1 MLVDFLEHIAAELG
15 LERIHR
21 GLSVEVVRIILSLP
35 VMMFARVSLCEDLV
49 SDISCHVVLQLGDL
63 AEQTRDD
70 IFGDLILLL
79 LLVEP
84 GEIFVLLL
92 QVIQLLVVAVQR
104 SGVALLVDQTLAF
117 LQGLSQLLLLLE
129 EKFDPVNLLGLSLLG
144 SFLLALLLLFLFA
157 LGLLNLGLTLLHL
170 SLKHI
175 ELAFTFFFHDS
186 TKGVE
191 TLFVFVTELGNQL
204 AGIHLV
210 RCISFSLLVNAI
222 TSCLFFKKLTFKI
235 T

>member
-1 MLVDFLEHIAAELG
+1 
-15 LERIHR
+15 
-21 GLSVEVVRIILSLP
+21 
-35 VMMFARVSLCEDLV
+35 MFARVSLSEDLV

-63 AEQTRDD
+63 AEETRDD
-70 IFGDLILLL
+70 ILRNLILLL

-104 SGVALLVDQTLAF
+104 SRVALLVDQTLAF
-117 LQGLSQLLLLLE
+117 LQGLCQLLLLLE
-129 EKFDPVNLLGLSLLG
+129 ELFDPINLFSLGLFG
-144 SFLLALLLLFLFA
+144 SFFLALLLFFLLA
-157 LGLLNLGLTLLHL
+157 LGLLNLGLSLLHL
-170 SLKHI
+170 GLKHV
-175 ELAFTFFFHDS
+175 ELAFTFLFHDS

-204 AGIHLV
+204 AGVHFV
-210 RCISFSLLVNAI
+210 RRISFSLLVNAI
-222 TSCLFFKKLTFKI
+222 TPCLFLKKLTFKI